1 MEMGLLHA
9 KVKLYYIV
17 RKEYCTTFLPV
28 GPQIFNAPGYGKFRY
43 GYPISV
49 MFSPEL
55 VVSSIKSDLMMILQL
70 ISHSNRLHMH
80 IMHTLNIFVNDYTLI
95 ESVADIHSG

>member
-1 MEMGLLHA
+1 
-9 KVKLYYIV
+9 
-17 RKEYCTTFLPV
+17 
-28 GPQIFNAPGYGKFRY
+28 
-43 GYPISV
+43 